1 MSEDP
6 QVNQEQDSSSKS
18 TEESWQEV
26 GRQFEVLGSSLAQ
39 AFRTAWSNI
48 ETSTEAQQVKTGLE
62 SMLREVG
69 QAIDD
74 TTKTPEAQKLKEEAK
89 QTAESLRSAGEQTV
103 QEARPQIISA
113 LQKAN
118 DELQKLIDK
127 MAGSK

>member
-6 QVNQEQDSSSKS
+6 QVNQGQDSSSKS

-48 ETSTEAQQVKTGLE
+48 ETSTEGQQVKTGLE

-74 TTKTPEAQKLKEEAK
+74 TTKTPEAQKLKEDAK

-127 MAGSK
+127 MAK

>member
-6 QVNQEQDSSSKS
+6 NVNKGQETTGQS

-26 GRQFEVLGSSLAQ
+26 GHQFEVLGSSLAQ

-74 TTKTPEAQKLKEEAK
+74 TTKTPEAQKLKEDAK
-89 QTAESLRSAGEQTV
+89 RTAESLRTAGEQTV

-118 DELQKLIDK
+118 EELQKLIDK
-127 MAGSK
+127 MAK

>member
-6 QVNQEQDSSSKS
+6 QVNQGQDSSTKS

-26 GRQFEVLGSSLAQ
+26 GHQFEVLGSSLAQ

-74 TTKTPEAQKLKEEAK
+74 TTKTPEAQKLKEDAK
-89 QTAESLRSAGEQTV
+89 RTAESLRTAGEQTV
-103 QEARPQIISA
+103 QEARPQILSA

-118 DELQKLIDK
+118 EELQKLIDK
-127 MAGSK
+127 MAK

>member
-6 QVNQEQDSSSKS
+6 KVNQGSESTSQS

-74 TTKTPEAQKLKEEAK
+74 TTKTPEAQKLKEDAK
-89 QTAESLRSAGEQTV
+89 RTAESLRTAGEQTV

-118 DELQKLIDK
+118 EELQKLIDK
-127 MAGSK
+127 MAK

>member
-6 QVNQEQDSSSKS
+6 NVNQGKENTSQS

-26 GRQFEVLGSSLAQ
+26 GRQFEVLGNSLAQ
-39 AFRTAWSNI
+39 AFRTAWNNI

-74 TTKTPEAQKLKEEAK
+74 TTKTPEAQKLKEDAK
-89 QTAESLRSAGEQTV
+89 RTAESLRTAGEQSV
-103 QEARPQIISA
+103 QEARPQILSA

-127 MAGSK
+127 MAK

>member
-6 QVNQEQDSSSKS
+6 QVNQEQDNTSKS

-74 TTKTPEAQKLKEEAK
+74 TTKTPEAQKLKEDAK
-89 QTAESLRSAGEQTV
+89 RTAESLRTAGEQTV
-103 QEARPQIISA
+103 QEARPQILSA

-127 MAGSK
+127 MAK

>member
-6 QVNQEQDSSSKS
+6 QVNQGQDSSSKS

-74 TTKTPEAQKLKEEAK
+74 TTKTPEAQKLKEDAK
-89 QTAESLRSAGEQTV
+89 RTAESLRTAGEQTV
-103 QEARPQIISA
+103 QEARPQILSA

-118 DELQKLIDK
+118 EELQKLIDK
-127 MAGSK
+127 MAK

>member
-6 QVNQEQDSSSKS
+6 KVNMGQESTGQS

-26 GRQFEVLGSSLAQ
+26 GRQFEVLGNSLAQ
-39 AFRTAWSNI
+39 AFRTAWINI

-74 TTKTPEAQKLKEEAK
+74 TTKTPEAQKLKQDAK
-89 QTAESLRSAGEQTV
+89 RTAESLRTAGEQSV
-103 QEARPQIISA
+103 QEARPQILSA

-127 MAGSK
+127 MAK